1 MGDFLI
7 QRYLIYNSVYQSK
20 KTQFVNALKSPK
32 VLNSHIFLYVCLFQS
47 VYYKQLTC
55 LLVHNVHQ
63 KFLRDHKEFPASLAP
78 ALTLA
83 AAAARTAVAY
93 KGNTIGTR
101 VWARE
106 HRLTV
111 RYVRY
116 VQYVSYG
123 REEYIRRTS
132 GRLPCA
138 MNGFK

>member
-1 MGDFLI
+1 MFFN
-7 QRYLIYNSVYQSK
+7 QK
-20 KTQFVNALKSPK
+20 KTQFDKALKSPK

-47 VYYKQLTC
+47 VYYEQLTC

-83 AAAARTAVAY
+83 AAPRTADSAVACY

-106 HRLTV
+106 TPFDGTL
-111 RYVRY
+111 
-116 VQYVSYG
+116 
-123 REEYIRRTS
+123 RTGARS
-132 GRLPCA
+132 ISDVHLADSRAL
-138 MNGFK
+138 

>member
-1 MGDFLI
+1 M
-7 QRYLIYNSVYQSK
+7 
-20 KTQFVNALKSPK
+20 
-32 VLNSHIFLYVCLFQS
+32 
-47 VYYKQLTC
+47 YYKQLTC

-106 HRLTV
+106 TPFDGTL
-111 RYVRY
+111 
-116 VQYVSYG
+116 
-123 REEYIRRTS
+123 RTGARS
-132 GRLPCA
+132 ISDVHLADSRAL
-138 MNGFK
+138 